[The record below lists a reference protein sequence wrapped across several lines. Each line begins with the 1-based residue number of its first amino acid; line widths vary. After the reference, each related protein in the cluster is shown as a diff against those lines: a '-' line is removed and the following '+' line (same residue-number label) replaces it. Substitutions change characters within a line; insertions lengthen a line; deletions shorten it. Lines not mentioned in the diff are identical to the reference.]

1 MSQSTYVRTVEE
13 LKEVASMF
21 WPEELSERAAALS
34 VIPILLKTQDDFVS
48 ILSVPVKDINGIFG
62 VLENSAMPAN
72 LFLKHLVILADF
84 GGEMLQRINSQFD
97 QVFPEGYLEY
107 LWQDKKHI
115 YRFNVLPLSGSL
127 TNNKM
132 GISGKKLFDNQP
144 LTELIK
150 DVIVILLVGSASTD
164 ETTSMILSKCEV
176 GDYLGKPA
184 DLTKYI
190 KQRYIWVSRIT
201 GGSTSNNLG
210 QIAQKFIQE
219 YLDEYLEIDNVNIQP
234 NGHIPTITH
243 TEATDQRLTTF
254 DLVVSKNGRYVAI
267 EISFQ
272 VTTNSVIERKA
283 GQAQSRYIQVENAN
297 QKIAYVLDGAG
308 NFQRENALKT
318 LCSYSHCT
326 VALSKSEL
334 DILCN
339 FIRENL

>member
-1 MSQSTYVRTVEE
+1 MPQYNYTRTVEE
-13 LKEVASMF
+13 LRDVASMF
-21 WPEELSERAAALS
+21 WPEELSERAATLS
-34 VIPILLKTQDDFVS
+34 VIPTLLKTQEDFIS
-48 ILSVPVKDINGIFG
+48 ILSVPVRNINGIFG
-62 VLENSAMPAN
+62 VLENSTIPAN

-97 QVFPEGYLEY
+97 QVFPSGYLEY
-107 LWQDKKHI
+107 LWEDEKHI
-115 YRFNVLPLSGSL
+115 YEFSSLPLSGTL
-127 TNNKM
+127 TNSKM
-132 GISGKKLFDNQP
+132 GISGKKLFDEQP
-144 LTELIK
+144 LTQLHK
-150 DVIVILLVGSASTD
+150 DVITILLVGSAATD
-164 ETTSMILSKCEV
+164 ETTSLILSKCEIS
-176 GDYLGKPA
+176 DYLGKPDELA
-184 DLTKYI
+184 KYI

-219 YLDEYLEIDNVNIQP
+219 YLDEYLNIDDVNIQS
-234 NGHIPTITH
+234 NGHIPGITH
-243 TEATDQRLTTF
+243 TAEGDRRLTTF
-254 DLVVSKNGRYVAI
+254 DLVVSKNDRYVAI

-283 GQAQSRYIQVENAN
+283 GQAQSRYDQVQSAN
-297 QKIAYVLDGAG
+297 HKIAYVLDGAG

-318 LCSYSHCT
+318 ICSYSHCT